1 MSRGD
6 REISQEDLRAAAKE
20 AAAEVK
26 AAAKAAASE
35 VKAAAAA
42 YARELT
48 DERLAEVIEAR
59 RSKGEAVAA
68 EDSIWMRPEPGARRA
83 RLTREEI
90 ARSALALADEE
101 GIEAVSMRRV
111 AAILGVGTMSLY
123 HYVRTKAELVELMGD
138 AMLAEVLIP
147 EGELPAQWRSALRAI
162 ATRTVASFHRHP
174 WAIEQPPST
183 PGPNAMRHFE
193 QSLEAV
199 AGLEVDLATR
209 LEIIAMID
217 DWSFGFVLREAQD
230 AREREAQGGE
240 FYMAAFSGYI
250 DSLLATGEF
259 PYLEGAVGEAP
270 STREAIEHLDA
281 VMHDEGRFARGLERL
296 LDGIALELER
306 DAAAAAPGHAARP
319 PR

>member
-1 MSRGD
+1 MSRRD
-6 REISQEDLRAAAKE
+6 REISPEDLRAAAKE

-26 AAAKAAASE
+26 AAARAAAAD

-59 RSKGEAVAA
+59 RSHAAVAP

-123 HYVRTKAELVELMGD
+123 HYVRTKAELVELMGN
-138 AMLAEVLIP
+138 AMLAEVLLP
-147 EGELPAQWRSALRAI
+147 EGEMPTQWRQALRAI

-209 LEIIAMID
+209 LEIIAMVD
-217 DWSFGFVLREAQD
+217 DWAFGFVLREALD
-230 AREREAQGGE
+230 AREREAQSGE
-240 FYMAAFSGYI
+240 AFLAPFSGYV
-250 DSLLATGEF
+250 DSLIATGEF
-259 PYLEGAVGEAP
+259 PHLEAVLGESS
-270 STREAIEHLDA
+270 STREAIEHFDS
-281 VMHDEGRFARGLERL
+281 VMHDEGRFVRGLERL

-306 DAAAAAPGHAARP
+306 DAPVAASERGGKRL
-319 PR
+319 R